1 MIAPMATISVK
12 HLEPRRRKDGSVA
25 WYFRVVEDGKP
36 RRVRL
41 PGEPNSPE
49 FAAAYQAA
57 MRGEEVARKAGK
69 GWPRGSLGALIDLW
83 KRSADFQ
90 GCAPSTRRVRDN
102 ALAKIAASAGS
113 EPVAAITRAV
123 IVKGR
128 DRRADRPE
136 AANEFVKLMR
146 ALFRWS
152 LDAGLVDAN
161 PARDVPFLKPKN
173 RDGFHTWTDDE
184 IARFEARWPIG
195 TRERLAMDVLL
206 YTGLRA
212 SDAIRIG
219 RQHVRSGEIYLPA
232 MQKTGEPIL
241 CPIIAPLAESL
252 NAGPVGDLAFLVTTE
267 GRPWSC
273 PTSFGNWFR
282 KACRSAGVPGSAHGL
297 RKAGARIAAERGAT
311 EEQLK
316 ALYGW
321 RSSKE
326 ASRYT
331 RAANRQKMARASA
344 ELRIPERNG
353 ITLCHAAVSGVAKSE
368 KKR

>member
-1 MIAPMATISVK
+1 
-12 HLEPRRRKDGSVA
+12 
-25 WYFRVVEDGKP
+25 
-36 RRVRL
+36 
-41 PGEPNSPE
+41 
-49 FAAAYQAA
+49 
-57 MRGEEVARKAGK
+57 
-69 GWPRGSLGALIDLW
+69 LW

-90 GCAPSTRRVRDN
+90 QCAPSTRRVRDN
-102 ALAKIAASAGS
+102 ALAKIVGRNGA
-113 EPVAAITRAV
+113 EPVAAITRAA

-128 DRRADRPE
+128 DKRADKPE

-146 ALFRWS
+146 ALFRWAV
-152 LDAGLVDAN
+152 DAGVADQN
-161 PARDVPFLKPKN
+161 PAREVAFLKPKN

-184 IARFEARWPIG
+184 IARFEARWDIG

-219 RQHVRSGEIYLPA
+219 RQHVRGGEIYLPA

-241 CPIIAPLAESL
+241 CPIIAPLAVSL
-252 NAGPVGDLAFLVTTE
+252 SAGPVGDLAFLVTTE

-282 KACRSAGVPGSAHGL
+282 KACRAAGVPGSAHGL

-331 RAANRQKMARASA
+331 RAANRQKMARAA
-344 ELRIPERNG
+344 ADLRIPERNG
-353 ITLCHAAVSGVAKSE
+353 IALCHAGVSTVATRG
-368 KKR
+368 KK

>member
-1 MIAPMATISVK
+1 MIGGMATISVK
-12 HLEPRRRKDGSVA
+12 HLEPRRRKSGRTV
-25 WYFRVVEDGKP
+25 WYFRIVEDGKP

-69 GWPRGSLGALIDLW
+69 SWPRGSLGSLIDLW

-102 ALAKIAASAGS
+102 ALAKIAASAGN

-152 LDAGLVDAN
+152 LDAGLVDVN

-184 IARFEARWPIG
+184 IARFEARWHIG

-219 RQHVRSGEIYLPA
+219 RQHVRG
-232 MQKTGEPIL
+232 
-241 CPIIAPLAESL
+241 
-252 NAGPVGDLAFLVTTE
+252 
-267 GRPWSC
+267 
-273 PTSFGNWFR
+273 
-282 KACRSAGVPGSAHGL
+282 
-297 RKAGARIAAERGAT
+297 GA
-311 EEQLK
+311 
-316 ALYGW
+316 
-321 RSSKE
+321 
-326 ASRYT
+326 
-331 RAANRQKMARASA
+331 
-344 ELRIPERNG
+344 
-353 ITLCHAAVSGVAKSE
+353 
-368 KKR
+368 